1 MHLAFCLQLIAIE
14 IALRGAA
21 FYLAHPRALGYLA
34 ASVALLHLSASRSSR
49 KPARAA
55 VALLLGC
62 GITAQAAFFRYYHA
76 PLDDQAALAARLA
89 WADVRP
95 MMIHALP
102 TLLGGAALIAAIE
115 FAWLS
120 RLSRSR
126 LSRPRP
132 RLAALVLAIGIAAG
146 GPLRHSTT
154 EIRTAYA
161 ATAFALAPAS
171 APPKGAGHAAL
182 PPLFSHRARV
192 PNILLIVTESVRA
205 SSFCGDA
212 AEPCPMSPEVHALLP
227 DRIPLLQMRV
237 ASSYTALSM
246 SVLFTGL
253 PQLGRR
259 EPIAAAPDLFD
270 IARATRALGRPVGVH
285 YWSSQSPSFFE
296 RSDAASAVD
305 SFLSADTFLG
315 HVTDD
320 IGEAV
325 TGGLD
330 RKVAEECRQRFAGL
344 ASPYFVMV
352 HLSGTHAP
360 YFFDPDNAPFRP
372 FGRTV
377 NWAGMP
383 DLYRSYKNSIIEQD
397 HSIAA
402 CARAFLD
409 AQRGGP
415 SLLFFTSD
423 HGESFGER
431 DAIHHGQNLYDEQIH
446 VPAFVVASPGALEP
460 EEERALAAARG
471 EFLTHFDVLP
481 TLLDAL
487 GVLDHFAIAKDRARM
502 PGRSLLRPR
511 PAAAAPLPVTNCS
524 EMWQCPLNTW
534 GVFAGD
540 RKLVAQAWDG
550 AWRCMS
556 LRGGE
561 HEEAL
566 DRCEDLV
573 KASRDF
579 FATKPNGAPN
589 D

>member
-1 MHLAFCLQLIAIE
+1 MHVAFCLQLIAIE
-14 IALRGAA
+14 IALRGIA

-34 ASVALLHLSASRSSR
+34 ASAALLHLFASRSSR
-49 KPARAA
+49 RPARAA
-55 VALLLGC
+55 VALLLGG

-76 PLDDQAALAARLA
+76 PLDDQAAIAARLA

-102 TLLGGAALIAAIE
+102 VLLGGAALIAAIE
-115 FAWLS
+115 YAWLS
-120 RLSRSR
+120 RLS
-126 LSRPRP
+126 LPRPRQ
-132 RLAALVLAIGIAAG
+132 RLAALVLTLGIAAG
-146 GPLRHSTT
+146 GPLRYGTT

-161 ATAFALAPAS
+161 ATTFALAPKLPERAE
-171 APPKGAGHAAL
+171 HRAL
-182 PPLFSHRARV
+182 PELMSRRAHV
-192 PNILLIVTESVRA
+192 PNILFIVTESVRA
-205 SSFCGDA
+205 SDFCRDTE
-212 AEPCPMSPEVHALLP
+212 EPCAMSPEVHALLP
-227 DRIPLLQMRV
+227 DRVPLLEMRV

-253 PQLGRR
+253 PQIGPR
-259 EPIAAAPDLFD
+259 EPIATAPDLFD
-270 IARATRALGRPVGVH
+270 LARATRVGGRPVGVH

-296 RSDAASAVD
+296 RSDAATAVD
-305 SFLSADTFLG
+305 SFISADTFLG
-315 HVTDD
+315 HVADD
-320 IGEAV
+320 IEEAV
-325 TGGLD
+325 AGGLD
-330 RKVAEECRQRFAGL
+330 RKVADVCRQRFAGL
-344 ASPYFVMV
+344 APPYLVMV

-360 YFFDPDNAPFRP
+360 YFFDEDTAPFRP

-377 NWAGMP
+377 SWAGMP
-383 DLYRSYKNSIIEQD
+383 DLYRSYKNAILEQD

-415 SLLFFTSD
+415 SLIFFTSD

-431 DAIHHGQNLYDEQIH
+431 HAIHHGQSLYDEQIH
-446 VPAFVVASPGALEP
+446 VPAFVVASKDALAP
-460 EEERALAAARG
+460 EEGRALAAVRG

-487 GVLDHFAIAKDRARM
+487 GVLDHFAIAKDRAKM

-511 PAAAAPLPVTNCS
+511 PATATPVPVTNCS
-524 EMWQCPLNTW
+524 AMWQCPLNTW

-550 AWRCMS
+550 AWRCIS

-566 DRCEDLV
+566 DRCDDLV
-573 KASRDF
+573 KASRGF
-579 FATKPNGAPN
+579 FANKPNGAPN